1 MFILNKFDGSL
12 KTKYP
17 IIGHGNQGTVFKISD
32 DTVLKIYNISG
43 RRNSENGDLEVARRL
58 EKLKLKRFVTPF
70 DIIEKNNLLLGY
82 KMEKVPF
89 DHVDVVDLKIK
100 DYIDS
105 LREIRDDVLKIS
117 AAGIQLSDLQEHNIC
132 VSNGKIKIYDFSDY
146 FLGDKNIK
154 IHNKNAINDC
164 FGSMCLMKVL
174 EDDHIFVYD
183 TIYSPFLSSR
193 YDNFE
198 DFLDSKTD
206 NKNMTVKE
214 YVCSLKK

>member
-89 DHVDVVDLKIK
+89 CNLK
-100 DYIDS
+100 
-105 LREIRDDVLKIS
+105 
-117 AAGIQLSDLQEHNIC
+117 AN
-132 VSNGKIKIYDFSDY
+132 Y
-146 FLGDKNIK
+146 F
-154 IHNKNAINDC
+154 
-164 FGSMCLMKVL
+164 
-174 EDDHIFVYD
+174 
-183 TIYSPFLSSR
+183 FL
-193 YDNFE
+193 
-198 DFLDSKTD
+198 L
-206 NKNMTVKE
+206 
-214 YVCSLKK
+214 L